1 MFGHDWLGN
10 PTSSCIS
17 NDIDDTFKGLVLVD
31 CEYGGQAGAFEIVH
45 DFDDGVKI
53 MVTNG
58 TQVLENSCLIIN
70 LLPNNGGAYGS
81 TRGGSP
87 VIIGDCG
94 SPSATWK
101 AQHGQISSSYLN
113 DEGGSICLTTGWPF
127 LQVGAF
133 VTPHGEEASNAMVLL
148 NEGDEPANYVLRDGS
163 KEIMSYSIPSHSIQT
178 VLLD

>member
-1 MFGHDWLGN
+1 MSVFVHSAHMHPNNDVLLISFHFVSVWPCEGSTRQQFKLNAKNQFQVFGHDWLGN

-94 SPSATWK
+94 SPS
-101 AQHGQISSSYLN
+101 
-113 DEGGSICLTTGWPF
+113 
-127 LQVGAF
+127 V
-133 VTPHGEEASNAMVLL
+133 SN
-148 NEGDEPANYVLRDGS
+148 
-163 KEIMSYSIPSHSIQT
+163 
-178 VLLD
+178 